1 MRQKRAK
8 AYKKL
13 MALYSMSFGFRQP
26 YQVLVDSTFCREICQ
41 HKMDPL
47 KQLGTVL
54 QGECKI
60 MITQCSMVEL
70 YKLGPSAQ
78 HVVDLA
84 KQFERRRCNHREAIE
99 NEPCVEGVV
108 GPTNKHRYVIASQST
123 DLRDKLRKIPAVPL
137 VHINRS
143 VMVLE
148 PRSEAT
154 MKAKDQSDVAGM
166 SVRVSEARV
175 LASTSVPAPTEPVH
189 HRKIAKAPNPLS
201 IKRKKSIPVPT
212 RLSVGATQTELREDP
227 RRMGT
232 PCRRIN

>member
-1 MRQKRAK
+1 
-8 AYKKL
+8 
-13 MALYSMSFGFRQP
+13 
-26 YQVLVDSTFCREICQ
+26 
-41 HKMDPL
+41 
-47 KQLGTVL
+47 
-54 QGECKI
+54 
-60 MITQCSMVEL
+60 MVEL

-108 GPTNKHRYVIASQST
+108 GMHLYYCCHFGRTNHPSGPTNKHRYVIATQST

-154 MKAKDQSDVAGM
+154 VKAKDQ
-166 SVRVSEARV
+166 
-175 LASTSVPAPTEPVH
+175 ASPLPCVHGKHFHLPSRHSPTLQE
-189 HRKIAKAPNPLS
+189 
-201 IKRKKSIPVPT
+201 
-212 RLSVGATQTELREDP
+212 
-227 RRMGT
+227 
-232 PCRRIN
+232 